1 MLPNMV
7 SSIVTF
13 FAMQAYGRVPAMLN
27 FSTGSKNIISAC
39 QTATIKTIYTSR
51 RFIENAKLQEIIE
64 SLQEI
69 KVKIIYL
76 EDLATNITLTN
87 KIKYLIGAK
96 FDKYIKNINKT
107 QATDPAVILFTS
119 GSEGVPKGVVLS
131 HKNLQANRF
140 QLASRIDFSSKDIVF
155 NVLPIFI
162 LLALLAVHYYHYF
175 QALKPSFIHHHYITV
190 LFQN

>member
-1 MLPNMV
+1 MV

-96 FDKYIKNINKT
+96 FDKYIKNNAHDLITARN
-107 QATDPAVILFTS
+107 
-119 GSEGVPKGVVLS
+119 
-131 HKNLQANRF
+131 
-140 QLASRIDFSSKDIVF
+140 
-155 NVLPIFI
+155 
-162 LLALLAVHYYHYF
+162 LLAY
-175 QALKPSFIHHHYITV
+175 KKIKNEIHH
-190 LFQN
+190 LSFN

>member
-87 KIKYLIGAK
+87 KIKY
-96 FDKYIKNINKT
+96 KYKKIYLEIQCN
-107 QATDPAVILFTS
+107 F
-119 GSEGVPKGVVLS
+119 
-131 HKNLQANRF
+131 
-140 QLASRIDFSSKDIVF
+140 LAFLE
-155 NVLPIFI
+155 NVLIQSDPFLAFALTDIF
-162 LLALLAVHYYHYF
+162 
-175 QALKPSFIHHHYITV
+175 
-190 LFQN
+190 